1 MGQGVGQQK
10 NEKGRKTHVRYITN
24 FSKHHSYPH
33 NPKFYPRNSVSKSQV
48 AHFLF
53 LIRNFFTVCF
63 CKRKLQTPLLQEET
77 ACKSHMNIGL
87 PLLVV

>member
-1 MGQGVGQQK
+1 MGWGVGQQK
-10 NEKGRKTHVRYITN
+10 NERGKSHVRYITN

-33 NPKFYPRNSVSKSQV
+33 NPKFSPRNSVSQSQV

-63 CKRKLQTPLLQEET
+63 CKQKLQTPLLQAET
-77 ACKSHMNIGL
+77 AHESHTNIGL
-87 PLLVV
+87 SLLVV